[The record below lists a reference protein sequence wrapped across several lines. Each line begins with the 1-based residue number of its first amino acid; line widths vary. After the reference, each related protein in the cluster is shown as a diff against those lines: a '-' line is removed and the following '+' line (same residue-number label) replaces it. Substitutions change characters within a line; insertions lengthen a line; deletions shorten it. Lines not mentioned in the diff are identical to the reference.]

1 MAIFLEAF
9 PHLFVSTTFLQKSET
24 LVGSWKKQHCVY
36 TNMRLK
42 SFLFGKFYVKLNWY

>member
-24 LVGSWKKQHCVY
+24 LVGSWKNNTAFMQIWRWKHFC
-36 TNMRLK
+36 LG
-42 SFLFGKFYVKLNWY
+42 SFM